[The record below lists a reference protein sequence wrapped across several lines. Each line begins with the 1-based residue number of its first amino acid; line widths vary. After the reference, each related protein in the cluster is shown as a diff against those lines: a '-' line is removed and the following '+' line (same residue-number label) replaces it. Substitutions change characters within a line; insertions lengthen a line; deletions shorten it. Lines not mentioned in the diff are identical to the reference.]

1 MKAGFRWTWKPKF
14 QKTQISRKDFICL
27 SWEWVRLIRVDFLLW
42 RVDTG
47 RVLPLHDFDIFIAYI
62 LIAEGKCE
70 EKWLWRRVKHF
81 FDNYELWLSK
91 AQPYL
96 TESYSLISDL
106 CGWVFWI
113 LLKQHWHQ
121 DQGRSTKCI
130 QTELQNMAKDGNGWR
145 LLSIACSTSKS
156 CCRRWLLAAACLV
169 ILSFQHLWETW
180 ALTIS

>member
-1 MKAGFRWTWKPKF
+1 MRMSETHQSWFPFMKGWYWKE
-14 QKTQISRKDFICL
+14 S
-27 SWEWVRLIRVDFLLW
+27 
-42 RVDTG
+42 
-47 RVLPLHDFDIFIAYI
+47 LPLHDFDIFIAYI

-70 EKWLWRRVKHF
+70 EKCLWRRVKHF

-106 CGWVFWI
+106 CRWVFWI

-130 QTELQNMAKDGNGWR
+130 QDQSYKNMAKDGNGWR

-156 CCRRWLLAAACLV
+156 CCRRWPVKPAACLV
-169 ILSFQHLWETW
+169 ICHFSICEKLGLWQFHKNNLNLLFSLW
-180 ALTIS
+180 KL